1 MPRKHGE
8 KGEYVETVTPEDVLE
23 VFDTVRGPV
32 VLSADV
38 SDALGVTRET
48 ARRKLQQLY
57 DRDDVDRRKVSRR
70 VVYWREE
77 DAAHAPRTV
86 ESDDDAEDPGERQPP
101 SGDAHGDESDTLE
114 GRARE
119 RITDLDRPGSGKDYD
134 RRRDAVLKMY
144 NHLRDHAGERL
155 SKSDFRELLDGDD
168 VGYGAGFASLW
179 ANWVKGSGD
188 RPNVLDELPHV
199 ELRGDDYVYENPD
212 EGDL

>member
-70 VVYWREE
+70 VVYWRKEG
-77 DAAHAPRTV
+77 AAHAPRTV
-86 ESDDDAEDPGERQPP
+86 ESDDDAEAPGEGQTP
-101 SGDAHGDESDTLE
+101 SGDAHGGESDPL
-114 GRARE
+114 G
-119 RITDLDRPGSGKDYD
+119 YD
-134 RRRDAVLKMY
+134 PADALAKIE
-144 NHLRDHAGERL
+144 AGERY
-155 SKSDFRELLDGDD
+155 R
-168 VGYGAGFASLW
+168 
-179 ANWVKGSGD
+179 GSWWRKVIKPG
-188 RPNVLDELPHV
+188 LEALPHISKPAP
-199 ELRGDDYVYENPD
+199 GASNWSHD
-212 EGDL
+212 